1 MAMNQ
6 LLYEGRTLVGLV
18 SSIIRQD
25 TLRVLYNRL
34 DWERMFRLADYHR
47 VANIVY
53 LSVLGK
59 GDALPDRWRE
69 RFFERYQEALLFG
82 ENCDESL
89 REMLMW
95 LDMREVSCTLLT
107 SISVR
112 ELYKLP
118 ETAENTPVQILLDE
132 ENYHL
137 AKGYLVDLGYETD
150 QIYKGY
156 GERMKRISG
165 ISVILYHKLPFRTS
179 GYARNMQKLL
189 EESYIREPYLNI
201 RELPTESEFIFRMAK
216 AVYGYVTDDLRLREV
231 LDLQLFHQIWRNE
244 INWEAV
250 QKKLEDF
257 QVDELAEKLLRI
269 AYMWFGDKKD
279 NYFADQPE
287 DMTVYDV
294 LEDRLLTQGAINQ
307 ECDVQALK
315 LEKAIQKE
323 IEREK
328 RGEGRE
334 IFWEKVWNSVKA
346 FNKKLR
352 WVFPDYHY
360 MSSIYPV
367 VEKIPILLPFFWGVR
382 GIRLLFR
389 VFIK

>member
-1 MAMNQ
+1 MGM
-6 LLYEGRTLVGLV
+6 V

-25 TLRVLYNRL
+25 TMHVLYNRL

-47 VANIVY
+47 VANVVY

-59 GDALPDRWRE
+59 GDALPDRWRD

-82 ENCDESL
+82 ENCEESF
-89 REMLMW
+89 RELLMW

-107 SISVR
+107 SISMR

-132 ENYHL
+132 ENYLL

-165 ISVILYHKLPFRTS
+165 VSVILYHKLPFRTS
-179 GYARNMQKLL
+179 GYIKNMQKIL
-189 EESYIREPYLNI
+189 EDSYIREPYLNI
-201 RELPTESEFIFRMAK
+201 RELPAESEFIFRMAK
-216 AVYGYVTDDLRLREV
+216 AVYGYVSDELRLREV
-231 LDLQLFHQIWRNE
+231 LDLQIFHRAWREE

-257 QVDELAEKLLRI
+257 QVDELGEKLLRI
-269 AYMWFGDKKD
+269 SYMWFGDKKD
-279 NYFADQPE
+279 NYFTDQPE
-287 DMTVYDV
+287 DVTVYDI
-294 LEDRLLTQGAINQ
+294 LEDRLLTQGTINR
-307 ECDVQALK
+307 ESDMQALR
-315 LEKAIQKE
+315 LEKAIKKE

-334 IFWEKVWNSVKA
+334 LYWEKITDSFRV
-346 FNKKLR
+346 FRKKLR
-352 WVFPDYHY
+352 WIFPDYHY
-360 MSSIYPV
+360 MSSIYPM
-367 VEKIPILLPFFWGVR
+367 VERLPVLLPFFWGVR
-382 GIRLLFR
+382 GVRLFFR
-389 VFIK
+389 LFIK

>member
-1 MAMNQ
+1 MNQ
-6 LLYEGRTLVGLV
+6 LLYEGRTLVGMV

-25 TLRVLYNRL
+25 AMHVLYNRL

-47 VANIVY
+47 VANVVY

-59 GDALPDRWRE
+59 GDALPSRWRD

-82 ENCDESL
+82 ENCDESF
-89 REMLMW
+89 RELLMW

-107 SISVR
+107 SVSMR
-112 ELYKLP
+112 DLYKLP

-132 ENYHL
+132 ENYLL

-150 QIYKGY
+150 QTYKGY
-156 GERMKRISG
+156 GERMRRISG
-165 ISVILYHKLPFRTS
+165 VSVILYHKLPFRTS
-179 GYARNMQKLL
+179 GYIKNMQRLL
-189 EESYIREPYLNI
+189 EESYIKEPYLNI
-201 RELPTESEFIFRMAK
+201 HELPAESEFIYRMAK
-216 AVYGYVTDDLRLREV
+216 AVYGYVTDELRLREV
-231 LDLQLFHQIWRNE
+231 LDLQIFHRAWREE

-287 DMTVYDV
+287 DMSVYDI
-294 LEDRLLTQGAINQ
+294 LEDRLLTQGTINR
-307 ECDVQALK
+307 ESDMQALR

-334 IFWEKVWNSVKA
+334 LFWEKIMDSFRA
-346 FNKKLR
+346 FRKKLR

-367 VEKIPILLPFFWGVR
+367 VEKIPVLLPVFWGVR
-382 GIRLLFR
+382 GLRLFFR
-389 VFIK
+389 LFIK

>member
-1 MAMNQ
+1 MNQ
-6 LLYEGRTLVGLV
+6 LLYEGRTLVGMV

-25 TLRVLYNRL
+25 TMHVLYNRL

-47 VANIVY
+47 VANVVY

-59 GDALPDRWRE
+59 GDALPDRWRD

-82 ENCDESL
+82 ENCEESF
-89 REMLMW
+89 RELLMW

-107 SISVR
+107 SISMR

-132 ENYHL
+132 ENYLL

-165 ISVILYHKLPFRTS
+165 VSVILYHKLPFRTS
-179 GYARNMQKLL
+179 GYIKNMQKIL
-189 EESYIREPYLNI
+189 EDSYIREPYLNI
-201 RELPTESEFIFRMAK
+201 RELPAESEFIFRMAK
-216 AVYGYVTDDLRLREV
+216 AVYGYVSDELRLREV
-231 LDLQLFHQIWRNE
+231 LDLQIFHRAWREE

-257 QVDELAEKLLRI
+257 QVDELGEKLLRI
-269 AYMWFGDKKD
+269 SYMWFGDKKD
-279 NYFADQPE
+279 NYFTDQPE
-287 DMTVYDV
+287 DVTVYDI
-294 LEDRLLTQGAINQ
+294 LEDRLLTQGTINR
-307 ECDVQALK
+307 ESDMQALR
-315 LEKAIQKE
+315 LEKAIKKE

-334 IFWEKVWNSVKA
+334 LYWEKITDSFRV
-346 FNKKLR
+346 FRKKLR
-352 WVFPDYHY
+352 WIFPDYHY
-360 MSSIYPV
+360 MSSIYPM
-367 VEKIPILLPFFWGVR
+367 VERLPVLLPFFWGVR
-382 GIRLLFR
+382 GVRLFFR
-389 VFIK
+389 LFIK

>member
-47 VANIVY
+47 VANVVY

-156 GERMKRISG
+156 GERMRRISG

-179 GYARNMQKLL
+179 GYTRNMQRLL

-231 LDLQLFHQIWRNE
+231 LDLQLFHQMWRNE

-287 DMTVYDV
+287 DTTVYDV
-294 LEDRLLTQGAINQ
+294 LEDRLLTRGAINR

-323 IEREK
+323 LEREK

-367 VEKIPILLPFFWGVR
+367 VEKIPILLPIFWGVR

>member
-1 MAMNQ
+1 MNQ
-6 LLYEGRTLVGLV
+6 LLYEGRTLVGMV
-18 SSIIRQD
+18 SSIIGQD
-25 TLRVLYNRL
+25 TLHVMYNRL

-47 VANIVY
+47 VANVVY

-69 RFFERYQEALLFG
+69 RFFERYQESLLFG

-89 REMLMW
+89 KEVLMW
-95 LDMREVSCTLLT
+95 LDMREISCILLT
-107 SISVR
+107 SVSIR

-132 ENYHL
+132 ENYYL
-137 AKGYLVDLGYETD
+137 AKGYLVDLGYEMD

-156 GERMKRISG
+156 GERMRKISG
-165 ISVILYHKLPFRTS
+165 VSVILYQKLPFRTP
-179 GYARNMQKLL
+179 GYAKNMQRIL
-189 EESYIREPYLNI
+189 EDSYIKEPFENI
-201 RELPTESEFIFRMAK
+201 CELSIESEFVYRMARC
-216 AVYGYVTDDLRLREV
+216 VYRYVTDELRLREV
-231 LDLQLFHQIWRNE
+231 LDLQLFHQKWRSE

-279 NYFADQPE
+279 NYFTDQPE
-287 DMTVYDV
+287 DISVYDV
-294 LEDRLLTQGAINQ
+294 LEDRLLTNGTINR

-315 LEKAIQKE
+315 LEKAIRKE
-323 IEREK
+323 IEKEK

-334 IFWEKVWNSVKA
+334 LFWEKIVDTLKQ
-346 FNKKLR
+346 FQKKLR

-360 MSSIYPV
+360 MSSIYPL
-367 VEKIPILLPFFWGVR
+367 VEKLPVLLPVFWGVR
-382 GIRLLFR
+382 GFRLLLR

>member
-1 MAMNQ
+1 MNQ
-6 LLYEGRTLVGLV
+6 LLYEGRTLVGMV
-18 SSIIRQD
+18 SSIIGQD
-25 TLRVLYNRL
+25 TLHVMYNRL

-47 VANIVY
+47 VANVVY

-69 RFFERYQEALLFG
+69 RFFERYQESLLFG

-89 REMLMW
+89 KEVLMW
-95 LDMREVSCTLLT
+95 LDMREISCILLT
-107 SISVR
+107 SVSIR

-132 ENYHL
+132 ENYYL

-156 GERMKRISG
+156 GERMRKISG
-165 ISVILYHKLPFRTS
+165 VSVILYQKLPFRTP
-179 GYARNMQKLL
+179 GYAKNMQRIL
-189 EESYIREPYLNI
+189 EDSYIKEPFENI
-201 RELPTESEFIFRMAK
+201 CELSIESEFVYRMSRC
-216 AVYGYVTDDLRLREV
+216 VYRYVTDELRLREV
-231 LDLQLFHQIWRNE
+231 LDLQLFHQKWRSE

-279 NYFADQPE
+279 NYFTDQPE
-287 DMTVYDV
+287 DISVYDV
-294 LEDRLLTQGAINQ
+294 LEDRLLTNGTINR

-315 LEKAIQKE
+315 LEKAIRKE
-323 IEREK
+323 IEKEK

-334 IFWEKVWNSVKA
+334 LFWERIVDTLKQ
-346 FNKKLR
+346 FQKKLR

-360 MSSIYPV
+360 MSSIYPL
-367 VEKIPILLPFFWGVR
+367 VEKLPVLLPVFWGVR
-382 GIRLLFR
+382 GFRLLLR